1 MSETT
6 FSEQE
11 MPYEIL
17 QQFGLTEEMITDLP
31 EHALKGI
38 FAGRRSPVLPVKV
51 TNEQGEVI
59 TCRTRFCLMRN
70 EEDKVDV
77 IFIPQ
82 LIETDLTQF
91 PEDKQKLLEAGHA
104 IIEPMTT
111 SEGREVMAFHQ
122 IDFETGQVLSVPT
135 PVIGR
140 NLQLICDHFHL
151 SNAELSCLS
160 NGKPLTVSIDDEPVT
175 MGIDL
180 DDLTGIRVSKGD
192 EQQWRA
198 QPKKEWE
205 KYNFG
210 IYGCWTM
217 DENGNLDYTPE
228 EEYADEMWNELNKKS
243 ESRKQQATHKM

>member
-1 MSETT
+1 
-6 FSEQE
+6 
-11 MPYEIL
+11 
-17 QQFGLTEEMITDLP
+17 
-31 EHALKGI
+31 
-38 FAGRRSPVLPVKV
+38 
-51 TNEQGEVI
+51 
-59 TCRTRFCLMRN
+59 MRN

-192 EQQWRA
+192 EQQWRS

-217 DENGNLDYTPE
+217 DENGKIWTILQRKNIPMRCGTSSTKAR
-228 EEYADEMWNELNKKS
+228 YATTSNTQNVT
-243 ESRKQQATHKM
+243 THGKREILHRRRARRENAKRRVWLAGLCQPPFKGMERRL

>member
-1 MSETT
+1 MNTTT

-11 MPYEIL
+11 MPYDI
-17 QQFGLTEEMITDLP
+17 FKPFCLTEEMITDLP
-31 EHALKGI
+31 EHALKAI
-38 FAGRRSPVLPVKV
+38 YSGRRSPVLPVKV
-51 TNEQGEVI
+51 TNEQGESI

-82 LIETDLTQF
+82 LVESDLTHF
-91 PEDKQKLLEAGHA
+91 SEEKQKLLQIGQAVTD
-104 IIEPMTT
+104 IMTS

-122 IDFETGQVLSVPT
+122 IDIETGQVLSVPT

-140 NLQLICDHFHL
+140 NLQLITDHFHL
-151 SNAELSCLS
+151 SNGELTCLS

-175 MGIDL
+175 IGIDL
-180 DDLTGIRVSKGD
+180 DEMTGIRINKGD
-192 EQQWRA
+192 EQQWLA
-198 QPKKEWE
+198 QPKRQWE

-217 DENGNLDYTPE
+217 DDNGNLDYVPE
-228 EEYADEMWNELNKKS
+228 EEYTDEMWKELN
-243 ESRKQQATHKM
+243 RKGEAHKMQATHKM

>member
-51 TNEQGEVI
+51 ANEQGEVI

-91 PEDKQKLLEAGHA
+91 PEDKQ
-104 IIEPMTT
+104 
-111 SEGREVMAFHQ
+111 
-122 IDFETGQVLSVPT
+122 
-135 PVIGR
+135 
-140 NLQLICDHFHL
+140 
-151 SNAELSCLS
+151 
-160 NGKPLTVSIDDEPVT
+160 
-175 MGIDL
+175 
-180 DDLTGIRVSKGD
+180 
-192 EQQWRA
+192 
-198 QPKKEWE
+198 
-205 KYNFG
+205 
-210 IYGCWTM
+210 
-217 DENGNLDYTPE
+217 
-228 EEYADEMWNELNKKS
+228 
-243 ESRKQQATHKM
+243 